1 MAITKTWATGYQVI
15 LQKTVN
21 SQSASS
27 NTSNVTVS
35 VKLKSLGSSWT
46 INSSVSKNGS
56 VTINGKTYDF
66 TFTASLSGNQTKTI
80 YTKTVNVTHDADGT
94 KDLSMSC
101 SLAVNVTI
109 GGAYQ
114 SNWTASGSEALTTIP
129 RASTLSAIS
138 NFTLGNA
145 ISVTIAKKNTAYY
158 DTLVLKIGSTTIKT
172 IAGISN
178 GTTSV
183 SLTATELANVY
194 KALPSAT
201 KGTMTFT
208 LTTKTSSSGSTVG
221 SASRTATATIP
232 SSVKP
237 TISGVALTENVSGL
251 AAQFGAFIQG
261 KSKLKGVISAS
272 AGSGSS
278 IATYKTVINGT
289 TYSESDG
296 TFYTG
301 VLKTSGSNSYTVTV
315 TDKRGRTASYTGTFN
330 VTAYTVPVAST
341 LTVKRCTYDGT
352 TYTEDDDGTYA
363 KVTVKAS
370 IASLGNK
377 NTKTFALGYRVAG
390 STGDY
395 TNVSLS
401 QSAYSLSQTVYVADM
416 SVDDA
421 YEFRLTV
428 EDFFVTE
435 TKYATLSTSYTLI
448 NFNADGTGMAI
459 GGVSTMSNAF
469 EVKTAQMTLP
479 RMSYMGGIKSDN
491 TEKNIYFQSTDDA
504 EFPHN
509 CKLYGGNGTSDTSI
523 GMWDSARNKQ
533 IYRYQTRDQTFHFGA
548 DVALFQNGDPILL
561 GILNSIGDN
570 VGQYQLSD
578 GLLLQWGKVSIT
590 PASANVAEK
599 LTVTFK
605 KSYSE
610 KPNVFVIPQTSA
622 PQNMSFGVGQG
633 STTVNAFDIYL
644 TRTTTTA
651 TSMQWV
657 AVGKA

>member
-56 VTINGKTYDF
+56 VTINGTTYDF

-129 RASTLSAIS
+129 RASTLSEIS

-172 IAGISN
+172 IAGIAN

-183 SLTATELANVY
+183 SLTATELSNVY

-237 TISGVALTENVSGL
+237 TISGVALTEDVGGL
-251 AAQFGAFIQG
+251 AAQFGAYIQG
-261 KSKLKGVISAS
+261 KSKVKGVISAS
-272 AGSGSS
+272 AGSGSTIS
-278 IATYKTVINGT
+278 TYKTVINGT
-289 TYSESDG
+289 TYSESDN

-301 VLKTSGSNSYTVTV
+301 VLKTSGSNSFTVTV

-390 STGDY
+390 STGEY
-395 TNVSLS
+395 TNVAVS
-401 QSAYSLSQTVYVADM
+401 QSAYSLAQTVYVSGM

-421 YEFRLTV
+421 YEFRLTAT
-428 EDFFVTE
+428 DFFVTE

-459 GGVSTMSNAF
+459 GGVSTMSNAL
-469 EVKTAQMTLP
+469 EVKTPQMTLA
-479 RMSYMGGIKSDN
+479 RLSYMGGIKSDN

-523 GMWDSARNKQ
+523 GMWDSARNRQ
-533 IYRYQTRDQTFHFGA
+533 IYRYQTRDQSFHFGA
-548 DVALFQNGDPILL
+548 DVKLYQDGNPLL
-561 GILNSIGDN
+561 IGILNSIGTN
-570 VGQYQLSD
+570 IGQYQFSN

-590 PASANVAEK
+590 PAEANVAEK

-605 KSYSE
+605 KAYSE
-610 KPNVFVIPQTSA
+610 KPNVFAIPQTSA

-633 STTVNAFDIYL
+633 STTVTSFDIYL
-644 TRTTTTA
+644 TRTTTSA

-657 AVGKA
+657 AIGKA